1 MTTDLHYMRRCFALA
16 ELGRHT
22 ARPNPVVGCVLVK
35 DGKVIGEGWHERA
48 GLPHAEVNALV
59 QAGAAARGATAYVS
73 LEPCSH
79 HGRTPPCTDALI
91 TGGVSKVVYGMQ
103 DPNPLVVGSGIE
115 RLLAAG
121 ICVEGPLLEAEA
133 RALNPGFSK
142 RMQHGLPWLRCKLAM
157 SLDGRTA
164 MASGESKWITGPEAR
179 ADVQTWRARSCA
191 ILSGIDTVLQ
201 DDPALNV
208 RMPGFSGEQPL
219 RVIVDSHL
227 RLPHAAATLQL
238 PGTALVACASGNPAA
253 LDAWRAAANKA
264 PACVEALPFTA
275 VAGRVDLRQL
285 LQYLAVQKH
294 CNEVLLEAGPTL
306 ASALLEAGLVD
317 ELLVYVA
324 PSLLGDAARPLLYL
338 PGLQQLSE
346 RIRLQFLDVA
356 MVGKD
361 CRMRSLVLQ
370 TR

>member
-48 GLPHAEVNALV
+48 GLPHAEANALA
-59 QAGAAARGATAYVS
+59 QAGEAARGATAYIS

-79 HGRTPPCTDALI
+79 HGRTPPCADALI
-91 TGGVSKVVYGMQ
+91 AGGISKVVYGMQ
-103 DPNPLVVGSGIE
+103 DPNPLVAGRGNQ
-115 RLLAAG
+115 RLQAAG
-121 ICVEGPLLEAEA
+121 IHVEGPLLEQEA

-142 RMQHGLPWLRCKLAM
+142 RMQQGLPWLRCKLAM

-164 MASGESKWITGPEAR
+164 MANGESKWITGPEAR
-179 ADVQTWRARSCA
+179 ADVQAWRARSCA

-208 RMPGFSGEQPL
+208 RLPDFSGEQPL
-219 RVIVDSHL
+219 RVIADSQL
-227 RLPHAAATLQL
+227 RLPHAAAVLQL
-238 PGTALVACASGNPAA
+238 PGPVLVACADGNPAVLA
-253 LDAWRAAANKA
+253 SWRAAANKSIA
-264 PACVEALPFTA
+264 TVEAEPFAT
-275 VAGRVDLRQL
+275 VGGHIDLHKL

-306 ASALLEAGLVD
+306 ASALLTAGLVD

-324 PSLLGDAARPLLYL
+324 PSLLGDDARPLLYL
-338 PGLQQLSE
+338 PGLQHLPE
-346 RIRLQFLDVA
+346 RIQLQFLEVA